1 MASALGHA
9 NSSSEEDQALA
20 RHAALQGASSVE
32 ELIAMIPSDYR
43 PVLREPLLKVA
54 SLTGKLVSTRRVLA
68 GHVRHQTAGTYPAA
82 LSHKAPAI
90 QLTAEYS
97 SSAEA
102 AAHRKSQEDA
112 REVYLKTLL
121 ENTIRM
127 KKDEVMFLQM
137 SLAPEAAFKQLAPVV
152 SAQTTAIMARTKV
165 PIFGPEQEGGPPVLK
180 SWADNVSAQIL
191 GTQVLND
198 CVHYSFRVQSIVEAR
213 EFSRESKVT
222 AKKEIAKQADVE
234 MADGTRPGPSIQSLI
249 DKAVS
254 ARLKDLAKA
263 PVKNTKQS
271 KDGKKKKS
279 PPAAKPK
286 NPPKRYPSPPPRYLP
301 AGGLRV
307 PRIVK
312 RKPTDSKKPSGS
324 KQGKGKGK

>member
-1 MASALGHA
+1 MSSTTFLRAMSPMASALGHA

-68 GHVRHQTAGTYPAA
+68 GH
-82 LSHKAPAI
+82 
-90 QLTAEYS
+90 LTAEYS

-222 AKKEIAKQADVE
+222 AKKEMQSRRIL
-234 MADGTRPGPSIQSLI
+234 RPPQ
-249 DKAVS
+249 
-254 ARLKDLAKA
+254 RLGKA